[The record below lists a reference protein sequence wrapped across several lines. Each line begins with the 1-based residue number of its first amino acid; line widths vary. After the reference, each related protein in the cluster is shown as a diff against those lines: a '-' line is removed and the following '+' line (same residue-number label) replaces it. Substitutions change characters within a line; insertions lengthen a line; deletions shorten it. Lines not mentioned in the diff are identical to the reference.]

1 MKKRI
6 HGARLLFSVGT
17 AVTLAIGILANGQA
31 AYAAGPTAVD
41 LGTADSF
48 AVLAGTGITNSGI
61 STITGDVGSYATPS
75 ETGFT
80 LCPGAADCVSLTGTN
95 HTAADAVTQGAK
107 SALSTAYG
115 DAAGRTPTTIPSQL
129 DGQHLSPGVYN
140 SLDGTFNLA
149 VDGTLTLDAQG
160 DPDAVFIFQTAT
172 TLVTESGS
180 TISVIGGGRNCR
192 VFWKVGTSATLGTN
206 SHFVGHIFALTS
218 IQALTGATVQGQLL
232 ARNGSVTL
240 DHNTIM
246 NGICVAGPALHIAK
260 KAAPL
265 ALNSG
270 PGSVTYTYLVSNP
283 GSEALSNVAVA
294 DNKLSG
300 VTYVSGDLNNDKL
313 LQPWEIWVYTGTAN
327 LKTTT
332 TNTATAT
339 GSGVE
344 GVPVSA
350 TTSTTVV
357 VSTVSGG
364 ALPKTA
370 SPWYNVLVAGVVLT
384 LIGAFGWW
392 RTTRKIHG

>member
-1 MKKRI
+1 MRFSGKMPL
-6 HGARLLFSVGT
+6 AALLVALAMVFGLALPAVCLAAEAPVNPGT
-17 AVTLAIGILANGQA
+17 AATFGVLGGQ
-31 AYAAGPTAVD
+31 T
-41 LGTADSF
+41 
-48 AVLAGTGITNSGI
+48 ITNTGATTVGGSAGGNLGVYPGSAFPGLSSVTRSGAVHLAD
-61 STITGDVGSYATPS
+61 TV
-75 ETGFT
+75 
-80 LCPGAADCVSLTGTN
+80 AAQAQADLT
-95 HTAADAVTQGAK
+95 
-107 SALSTAYG
+107 TAYN

-129 DGQHLSPGVYN
+129 DGQHLNPGVYN

-160 DPDAVFIFQTAT
+160 DPDAVFIFQTGT

-192 VFWKVGTSATLGTN
+192 VFWKVATSATLGTN

-240 DHNTIM
+240 DHNTIA
-246 NGICVAGPALHIAK
+246 NSICVVGPAIYISK

-270 PGSVTYTYLVSNP
+270 PGTVVYTYLVSNP
-283 GSEALSNVAVA
+283 GTVDLSNVTVA
-294 DNKLSG
+294 DNKLSN
-300 VTYVSGDLNNDKL
+300 VKYVSGDLNNDKL
-313 LQPWEIWVYTGTAN
+313 LQPWEIWIYRGTAN

-332 TNTATAT
+332 KNTATAT
-339 GSGVE
+339 GSGAQ
-344 GVPVSA
+344 GIPVSA
-350 TTSTTVV
+350 TTSTNVV

-370 SPWYNVLVAGVVLT
+370 SPWYNVLLAGIALT